1 MPTAKIPFRVVGTF
15 VPFVFVLWKDI
26 RAIKYEH
33 EFGVISVKQFFTD
46 EEYQKVDRS
55 KKAGTIASTDPP
67 MLHSKPLPISKKKCD
82 DLMTFLDFIDPT
94 FHSFYKNLSSDDWCN
109 VIMFYA
115 IRFLCMLCQTII
127 TQLVTWAINHSI

>member
-94 FHSFYKNLSSDDWCN
+94 FHSFYKNLSSDDWG
-109 VIMFYA
+109 IYFSDYEKLEDED
-115 IRFLCMLCQTII
+115 RFLKFLNIYFGF
-127 TQLVTWAINHSI
+127 V